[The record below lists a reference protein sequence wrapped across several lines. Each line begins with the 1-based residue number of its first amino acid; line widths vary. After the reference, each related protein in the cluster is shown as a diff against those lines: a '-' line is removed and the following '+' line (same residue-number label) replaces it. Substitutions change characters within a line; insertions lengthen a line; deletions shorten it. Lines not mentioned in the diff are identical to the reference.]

1 MRPSCSLWVLLAHG
15 DQELSRC
22 LSLRFGQMN
31 YTNPTRVSEKVAY
44 SSVVR
49 HHHHGSRVLGRSGAS
64 SLVACRMD
72 LALVEQAPIP
82 N

>member
-1 MRPSCSLWVLLAHG
+1 M
-15 DQELSRC
+15 C

-31 YTNPTRVSEKVAY
+31 CTNPTRISEKVAY
-44 SSVVR
+44 SRVVR
-49 HHHHGSRVLGRSGAS
+49 HHYGSRALGRSGAS
-64 SLVACRMD
+64 SLVACCMD